1 MFYWRGGLIMDH
13 LKELVK
19 EYIEYQKSE
28 FDCEGQSEEEIFDN
42 VMENVIS
49 MVSDYSFWD
58 HTRED

>member
-1 MFYWRGGLIMDH
+1 MKKFYFGYDI
-13 LKELVK
+13 
-19 EYIEYQKSE
+19 
-28 FDCEGQSEEEIFDN
+28 DN